1 MHSSSAQLAPDVH
14 AIRPHPKYEV
24 IRTPI
29 DVNLVRCLLLR
40 APPVGLSEQPETL
53 AMLLDKIPSVNAVN
67 RVATLAQAL
76 KRLGESDARCA
87 ELLQAG
93 DFGTS
98 MREELRSRAEPSRG
112 PIPPLVLPAQL
123 LPERERSHA

>member
-1 MHSSSAQLAPDVH
+1 MQSSSPQPQAQLH
-14 AIRPHPKYEV
+14 ALRPHPKYEV

-29 DVNLVRCLLLR
+29 DVNLVRCLSLR
-40 APPVGLSEQPETL
+40 APPVGTSERPETL
-53 AMLLDKIPSVNAVN
+53 AMLLDKIPSVNAVH

-76 KRLGESDARCA
+76 KRVGEADARCA

-98 MREELRSRAEPSRG
+98 MREELRTRAEPGRG
-112 PIPPLVLPAQL
+112 PVPPLVLPAQL